1 MARFIGGDWRFGFD
15 VDGFC
20 VAAEDWHAHS
30 GWCDLDVVIIENLVG
45 LVDEFHFFLGVILF
59 LPNVDVWDEVKR
71 DLMLESFRM
80 DWFAIEN
87 LARLFGELA
96 DAGFTSAADSLVG
109 ADDDAVDAGFFVERI
124 ERADHENGGAVWI
137 GDKALVIFG
146 CLTVDF
152 RNDQRNIWFETEGGA
167 VVDDNDALALRQ
179 AAKFTAGRT
188 AGEKRQIDAVEGIC
202 GGFFNNVVLALEIDD
217 LAGTVF
223 RSQKLQPSVWEIVLI
238 HDLEQFLT
246 DSTGRTD
253 DGNV

>member
-1 MARFIGGDWRFGFD
+1 
-15 VDGFC
+15 
-20 VAAEDWHAHS
+20 
-30 GWCDLDVVIIENLVG
+30 
-45 LVDEFHFFLGVILF
+45 
-59 LPNVDVWDEVKR
+59 
-71 DLMLESFRM
+71 MLEGFRM
-80 DWFAIEN
+80 DRFTVED
-87 LARLFGELA
+87 LTRLLGQLA
-96 DAGFTSAADSLVG
+96 DARFAGAADSLIG
-109 ADDDAVDAGFFVERI
+109 ADDDAIDAGFFVERI

-137 GDKALVIFG
+137 GDQTLVILC

-152 RNDQRNIWFETEGGA
+152 WNDQRNIRFKTEGGA
-167 VVDDNDALALRQ
+167 VVDDDDALALRQ

-188 AGEKRQIDAVEGIC
+188 AGEKRQIHAIEGIC

-217 LAGTVF
+217 LAGAVF